1 MEGRVYD
8 SVILDVGAFSKLGE
22 LETVGETLYTS
33 CAYLSDARRQAV
45 DPAALQRI
53 QTYIPSSESIDVV
66 KQFAKETGDSEELTE
81 LDFILMAIMYDIE
94 KRRVGVNHINR
105 TPLLDRSR
113 YFENTGELREVG
125 VNVCAEPCIYYSFP
139 GGCTR
144 GNACFYRHPGDIDH
158 RPIPPYKERTLRATA
173 PAFVYSG
180 GVVSYPQH
188 DDHSS
193 DEKYIRKDSSNTTRR
208 DRETTHH
215 NEEVNVNTAL
225 PPLQKHQGSSHVY
238 GGSGSLVVKGEEED
252 CADDWVDASSLS
264 SFSKNVPVESN
275 RPVKDHVVC
284 CTGNPAVQRV
294 LLQMGFQLLSMELQP
309 ITKLRVGATRLFE
322 REECAEIGHARFVRV
337 VGTGAC
343 DACRL

>member
-1 MEGRVYD
+1 M
-8 SVILDVGAFSKLGE
+8 
-22 LETVGETLYTS
+22 
-33 CAYLSDARRQAV
+33 
-45 DPAALQRI
+45 
-53 QTYIPSSESIDVV
+53 

-105 TPLLDRSR
+105 TPLLDVLKHIVFSPSEAATLRTQANCERSESTFAPSPVSTIPFR
-113 YFENTGELREVG
+113 EAALEEMPVSTGTY
-125 VNVCAEPCIYYSFP
+125 PCGLKWTLP
-139 GGCTR
+139 LW
-144 GNACFYRHPGDIDH
+144 NPGDIDH

-180 GVVSYPQH
+180 GVVSYPQN

-208 DRETTHH
+208 ERETIHH

-284 CTGNPAVQRV
+284 CTGNPAVQVGR
-294 LLQMGFQLLSMELQP
+294 SM
-309 ITKLRVGATRLFE
+309 A
-322 REECAEIGHARFVRV
+322 A
-337 VGTGAC
+337 
-343 DACRL
+343 